1 MKLFLCPSELLDDWA
16 LPTETLILSQFH
28 PPFYSCIS
36 GAVELVACF
45 CEIYVILIWWGALS
59 RFYLNSYLSPL
70 SVLWSCYICCYC
82 QLCEAAIF
90 VAIVSCVKLP
100 YLLLSPFVW
109 SYHIYCYCQ
118 MCEATIFV
126 AVVSCVK
133 LPYLLLLSVLWS
145 YCICCYCHL
154 CEATIFAALSV
165 VWSYHI
171 RQKYFLLYWLLFIFK
186 TFWYC
191 VSRAIKLPFSKE
203 RHVAKLTLSNILT

>member
-1 MKLFLCPSELLDDWA
+1 MRSLVTFLLKLLFVTIASFVKLL
-16 LPTETLILSQFH
+16 
-28 PPFYSCIS
+28 
-36 GAVELVACF
+36 
-45 CEIYVILIWWGALS
+45 
-59 RFYLNSYLSPL
+59 YLLLL
-70 SVLWSCYICCYC
+70 SVVWSYHICCYC
-82 QLCEAAIF
+82 HLCEAAIF

-203 RHVAKLTLSNILT
+203 RHVAKLTLSNIFTWIYWPCKFQSSALLHQVPKNLHIDHKTLIF

>member
-1 MKLFLCPSELLDDWA
+1 MKLFLWPSELLDDWA

-59 RFYLNSYLSPL
+59 RFYLNSL
-70 SVLWSCYICCYC
+70 
-82 QLCEAAIF
+82 F
-90 VAIVSCVKLP
+90 VTIVSFVKLL
-100 YLLLSPFVW
+100 YLLLLSVVW
-109 SYHIYCYCQ
+109 SYHICCYCQ

-126 AVVSCVK
+126 
-133 LPYLLLLSVLWS
+133 
-145 YCICCYCHL
+145 
-154 CEATIFAALSV
+154 ALSV

-171 RQKYFLLYWLLFIFK
+171 RQKYFLLYWLLFVFK

-191 VSRAIKLPFSKE
+191 LSRAIKLPFSKE
-203 RHVAKLTLSNILT
+203 RHVAMLTLSNIFTWIYRPCKFQSSALLHQIPKNLRMDHTTLIF

>member
-1 MKLFLCPSELLDDWA
+1 MHKWCCRTGCMFLRNLCYTNLMRSLVTFLLKLLFVTIASFVKLL
-16 LPTETLILSQFH
+16 
-28 PPFYSCIS
+28 
-36 GAVELVACF
+36 
-45 CEIYVILIWWGALS
+45 
-59 RFYLNSYLSPL
+59 YLLLL
-70 SVLWSCYICCYC
+70 SVVWSYHICCYC
-82 QLCEAAIF
+82 HLCEAAIF
-90 VAIVSCVKLP
+90 VAIVSCVKLL

-171 RQKYFLLYWLLFIFK
+171 RQNISCCTGYFLF
-186 TFWYC
+186 
-191 VSRAIKLPFSKE
+191 SRPFDIAYLE
-203 RHVAKLTLSNILT
+203 R